1 MTLLAKL
8 RTYFTRAEKPVI
20 IPVTDRNVVLI
31 TAFIK
36 KGIVT
41 VSYKGQHSRALFENN
56 TLRNMM
62 HGNDFNKNSYEFF
75 KAVAALLK
83 PLTKK

>member
-1 MTLLAKL
+1 MKLIDKAKSF
-8 RTYFTRAEKPVI
+8 FTKFEQPVT
-20 IPVTDRNVVLI
+20 IPVTNKNVVII

-41 VSYKGQHSRALFENN
+41 VSYKGDHRRALFDDN

-62 HGNDFNKNSYEFF
+62 HGNDFDKNSYQFF
-75 KAVAALLK
+75 KAVANLLK
-83 PLTKK
+83 PLTIK